1 MRMEL
6 DTNMCEGTGSTLSKP
21 QINLG
26 TDCYWKILTIV
37 LDDLFKK
44 KKSQGEKDYLLTYV
58 TFVQFAQEGQQI
70 MTS

>member
-1 MRMEL
+1 MICL
-6 DTNMCEGTGSTLSKP
+6 
-21 QINLG
+21 
-26 TDCYWKILTIV
+26 
-37 LDDLFKK
+37 KK